1 MGYKISLPGLLSIQA
16 IADYQRGEALYYIFG
31 RLATDPS
38 DTPGA
43 HLIVVGEPDPEGPG
57 TRVKRMVASCTSSKP
72 QRRRTTAVAVKP
84 EASGN

>member
-31 RLATDPS
+31 RLATESIRHPRRAS
-38 DTPGA
+38 DCSRRTGS
-43 HLIVVGEPDPEGPG
+43 GGPG
-57 TRVKRMVASCTSSKP
+57 TRVKRMVRVVYLNRSRNGGGRLLS
-72 QRRRTTAVAVKP
+72 VKP